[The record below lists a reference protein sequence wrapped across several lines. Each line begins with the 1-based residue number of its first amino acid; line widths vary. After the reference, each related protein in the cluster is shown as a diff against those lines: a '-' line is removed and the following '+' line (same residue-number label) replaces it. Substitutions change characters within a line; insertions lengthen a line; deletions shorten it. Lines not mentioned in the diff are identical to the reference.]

1 LTPYRRALIF
11 APMNAPPLRLN
22 FRDIDLTDVDPT
34 ESLLRWLRR
43 ARLTGTKEGC
53 GDGDCG
59 ACTVA
64 LVERDASGRAHYR
77 AVNSCLLPIGALAG
91 REVVTV
97 EALADGERLHPV
109 QQAMVDSAGSQ
120 CGYCT
125 PGFVMSLFTGYY
137 SGEFDDH
144 VIDGNL
150 CRCTGYQPI
159 RKAAAAL
166 AAQPRPP
173 DRFSAALEAAS
184 ASALA
189 DPASVGP
196 DFVRTLSVGMEQER
210 PDKVRTHQSHGFVSP
225 TTLAHALALKA
236 AHPHAAWIAGATDLG
251 VALSRG
257 QRVAPVLIA
266 LDRIAELQQLGIS
279 DEHVQIGAGVPLSR
293 LEHELAGVF
302 PALDQMLPWFAARQ
316 VKNRATLGG
325 NLGSASPIGDLLP
338 WLLAHAAVIDVHG
351 PGGTRE
357 LPIDGYFL
365 DYRKT
370 ALRPDELIVAIRVPR
385 LHTIQAAY
393 KVAKRQTDDIS
404 IVAAVFAL
412 GLDQGRRV
420 EHLRLAYGGVAA
432 IPKRAT
438 RTESFL
444 LGRVLDRDSVDA
456 ACTLLR
462 DEFTPLDDHRGSA
475 DYRRALCASLFAKF
489 VEEWLR

>member
-1 LTPYRRALIF
+1 MSTPR
-11 APMNAPPLRLN
+11 LRLN
-22 FRDIDLTDVDPT
+22 FADISLADANPT
-34 ESLLRWLRR
+34 ESLLRWLRGQ
-43 ARLTGTKEGC
+43 RLTGTKEGC

-64 LVERDASGRAHYR
+64 LVERDAAGRAHYR
-77 AVNSCLLPIGALAG
+77 AVNSCLLPIGALSG

-109 QQAMVDSAGSQ
+109 QQAMVDTAGSQ

-125 PGFVMSLFTGYY
+125 PGFVMSLFVGYY
-137 SGEFDDH
+137 EDEFSDH

-159 RKAAAAL
+159 RKAAALL
-166 AAQPRPP
+166 AAQARPM

-184 ASALA
+184 AA
-189 DPASVGP
+189 ASVGL
-196 DFVRTLSVGMEQER
+196 DLVRTPSPESNQEH
-210 PDKVRTHQSHGFVSP
+210 PDKVRTHQSSAPRFDGVFNP
-225 TTLAHALALKA
+225 MTIAEALSLRAL
-236 AHPHAAWIAGATDLG
+236 HSDAAWIAGATDLG

-266 LDRIAELQQLGIS
+266 LDRIAELQQLEITDS
-279 DEHVQIGAGVPLSR
+279 QVRIGAGVPLSR
-293 LEHELAGVF
+293 LEHELAGIF

-338 WLLAHAAVIDVHG
+338 WLLAHDAVVETRG
-351 PGGTRE
+351 PAGTRE
-357 LPIDGYFL
+357 LPIDTYFR

-370 ALRPDELIVAIRVPR
+370 ALQSEELIVAVRVPR
-385 LHTIQAAY
+385 LHSIQAAY

-404 IVAAVFAL
+404 IVAAVYAL
-412 GLDQGRRV
+412 GLDPERRV
-420 EHLRLAYGGVAA
+420 EHVRLAYGGVAA

-438 RTESFL
+438 LTEAFL
-444 LGRVLDRDSVDA
+444 LGRVLDNDTVSA
-456 ACTLLR
+456 ASALLR
-462 DEFTPLDDHRGSA
+462 EEFTPLDDHRGSA
-475 DYRRALCASLFAKF
+475 DYRRALSGSLFAKF
-489 VEEWLR
+489 VEEWVR